1 MPELPE
7 VETYVRELEP
17 DLRGRRV
24 TGVAIRWPRI
34 IAAPGPDEFAREL
47 VGQRFATFGRRGKYM
62 RFGLVREGNEA
73 GEEESDK
80 PLGDTLIV
88 HLRMTGKLQVMAGEA
103 EPGKH
108 THLILDLDDG
118 RRLHYTD
125 PRKFG
130 RIWLVPDPEPVFRKL
145 GPEPL
150 GDEFT
155 AAAFAERLHGRR
167 ASIKALLLNQS
178 IVAGVGNI
186 YADEALFLAGVRPT
200 RPGGEL
206 TPAEIARLHAAVR
219 AILAQA
225 IEFRGSSLGDS
236 ALQNYQRPGGE
247 SGGFQDRHRVFQ
259 RTGQPCPVCGT
270 PIERIVLAQ
279 RSTHFCPRCQR

>member
-17 DLRGRRV
+17 DLRGRTV
-24 TGVAIRWPRI
+24 TGVIIRWPRI
-34 IAAPGPDEFAREL
+34 IAAPTPDAFVRDII
-47 VGQRFATFGRRGKYM
+47 GQRFATFGRRGKYM
-62 RFGLVREGNEA
+62 RFGLVRNNPEEGK
-73 GEEESDK
+73 EEV
-80 PLGDTLIV
+80 GDTLIV
-88 HLRMTGKLQVMAGEA
+88 HLRMTGKLQVKAGEA
-103 EPGKH
+103 EPDKH
-108 THLILDLDDG
+108 AHVILDLDDG
-118 RRLHYTD
+118 RRLHYSD

-150 GDEFT
+150 GDAFT

-186 YADEALFLAGVRPT
+186 YADEALFLAGVHPA

-206 TPAEIARLHAAVR
+206 TSEEIARLHAAIR

-225 IEFRGSSLGDS
+225 IEAHGSSLGDS
-236 ALQNYQRPGGE
+236 SLQNYQRPGGE
-247 SGGFQDRHRVFQ
+247 SGDFQERHRVFQ

-279 RSTHFCPRCQR
+279 RSTHFCPRCQG

>member
-1 MPELPE
+1 
-7 VETYVRELEP
+7 
-17 DLRGRRV
+17 
-24 TGVAIRWPRI
+24 
-34 IAAPGPDEFAREL
+34 
-47 VGQRFATFGRRGKYM
+47 M
-62 RFGLVREGNEA
+62 RFGLVRNNP
-73 GEEESDK
+73 EERKEEV
-80 PLGDTLIV
+80 GDTLIV
-88 HLRMTGKLQVMAGEA
+88 HLRMTGKLQVKAGEA
-103 EPGKH
+103 EPDKH
-108 THLILDLDDG
+108 AHVILDLDDG
-118 RRLHYTD
+118 RRLHYSD

-150 GDEFT
+150 GDAFT

-186 YADEALFLAGVRPT
+186 YADEALFLAGVHPA

-206 TPAEIARLHAAVR
+206 TSEEIARLHVAIR

-225 IEFRGSSLGDS
+225 IEAHGSSLGDS
-236 ALQNYQRPGGE
+236 SLQNYQRPGGE
-247 SGGFQDRHRVFQ
+247 SGDFQERHRVFQ

-279 RSTHFCPRCQR
+279 RSTHFCPRCQG

>member
-17 DLRGRRV
+17 DLRGRTV
-24 TGVAIRWPRI
+24 TGVIIRWPRI
-34 IAAPGPDEFAREL
+34 IAAPTPDAFVRDII
-47 VGQRFATFGRRGKYM
+47 GQRFATFGRRGKYM
-62 RFGLVREGNEA
+62 RFGLVRNNPEVGK
-73 GEEESDK
+73 EEV
-80 PLGDTLIV
+80 GDTLIV
-88 HLRMTGKLQVMAGEA
+88 HLRMTGKLQVKAGEA
-103 EPGKH
+103 EPDKH
-108 THLILDLDDG
+108 AHVILDLDDG
-118 RRLHYTD
+118 RRLHYSD

-150 GDEFT
+150 GDAFT

-186 YADEALFLAGVRPT
+186 YADEALFLAGVHPA

-206 TPAEIARLHAAVR
+206 TSEEIARLHAAIR

-225 IEFRGSSLGDS
+225 IEAHGSSLGDS
-236 ALQNYQRPGGE
+236 SLQNYQRPGGE
-247 SGGFQDRHRVFQ
+247 SGDFQERHRVFQ

-279 RSTHFCPRCQR
+279 RSTHFCPRCQG